1 MNTEQKI
8 IIAKS
13 YDWVADVVA
22 TQKKFIS
29 NRDFWIAYPFKKNGL
44 TKEGLFLLIET
55 MKNILK

>member
-8 IIAKS
+8 IIANS
-13 YDWVADVVA
+13 YDWVANVVI
-22 TQKKFIS
+22 TQKRFIS
-29 NRDFWIAYPFKKNGL
+29 NTDFWIAYPFKKKGL

>member
-22 TQKKFIS
+22 TQKKIIS